1 VNSQLAEA
9 VVRLVQDAGN
19 VQRRRARGKGAVT
32 LNVASHTIDDV
43 SHGLAGVGV
52 KGVVVDNRAL
62 VDGAVG
68 AKGEGSLIPMNVT
81 RVCISRQS
89 IMGKEDANYDGMMGN
104 LPRQVGIDTVLQEQG
119 LECISHVL
127 LVS

>member
-1 VNSQLAEA
+1 
-9 VVRLVQDAGN
+9 
-19 VQRRRARGKGAVT
+19 
-32 LNVASHTIDDV
+32 
-43 SHGLAGVGV
+43 
-52 KGVVVDNRAL
+52 
-62 VDGAVG
+62 
-68 AKGEGSLIPMNVT
+68 MNVT